1 MSTST
6 QNYGFTKPDPSEY
19 YDVGVFN
26 QNFDDIDAA
35 IKEAANSGGGVIKG
49 VSTSEDTNGTMVVTF
64 DEAILEKFGS
74 GEIADGT
81 TFLIKFVNG
90 WHPYKKIGTNERMY
104 FNINNSNYPVY
115 MDNHNS
121 RECGIEVEKNGILT
135 MVFNSNEDNES
146 FSFVSSSS
154 NSTPG
159 IITENNTANTTFN
172 ILFQVSSCR
181 ARTAYTS
188 AKLTFNPNT
197 GFLTLNGSMSVSG
210 TLSTNNLTLNN
221 TLTAETVI
229 ANTYKSKDITRASNV
244 SMATYPGKAWDIYLG
259 ESTIGNTARGMN
271 IRRQFNDGE
280 TRVRFF
286 SVPIKLTGSSAIVSE
301 SSCAPIDIES
311 YIDSHMYFKSTKTIE
326 TLVADAGI
334 PVLYGGSRAYPV
346 LSQESG
352 NIAVIGDEN
361 PNYHTII
368 RGMRYEYYDNGTRS
382 SSKSSQVHNNFAALR
397 FGDKDLID
405 HVMVESRNSI
415 TFQTYPP
422 MPGDS
427 DYSTRKHPDRE
438 NENLYSYIAFSIHG
452 GVSSKPVRQAE
463 HSNANNAQMVLRSS
477 CATFRY
483 PIDKI
488 SIRTSEDY
496 GSEYHDLSWFIPKK
510 TVITIAHDGTNYSGD
525 YTAYDANDGH
535 NMTIDQIIN
544 NHLTSLDEKSKQN
557 RLVHFLIYP
566 GTYVVSDTIH
576 IFRENT
582 IIEGLD
588 WGAILVTPDS
598 ESTNGKPIF
607 NIDDKIIESTT
618 YMPKNI
624 FIRNLTLKHGGEKD
638 MSHTNGCLIKGN
650 TTGSGFENFYT
661 IENVFFSLNEDHTNG
676 SSTSTSGTTYNNDA
690 SAIYMSSVEN
700 IRILNCWFVA
710 DGSDDAVCG
719 TSSVIYISDW
729 GNWGGFIFNNNMAK
743 CDIANHMSFKTRI
756 ITPAG
761 SEGYSFNGNVGLQLL
776 TTSS

>member
-6 QNYGFTKPDPSEY
+6 QNYGFTKPDPNEY

-49 VSTSEDTNGTMVVTF
+49 ESTSEDTNGTMVVTF

-90 WHPYKKIGTNERMY
+90 WHPYNKIGTNARMY

-135 MVFNSNEDNES
+135 MVFNSNESNES

-154 NSTPG
+154 NSTPS
-159 IITENNTANTTFN
+159 IITETNTANTTFN

-210 TLSTNNLTLNN
+210 TLSTNNLTLNS

-259 ESTIGNTARGMN
+259 ESTIGNRERGMN
-271 IRRQFNDGE
+271 IRRQFNDGA
-280 TRVRFF
+280 TRVRLF
-286 SVPIKLTGSSAIVSE
+286 SVTIKLTGSSAIVSE

-311 YIDSHMYFKSTKTIE
+311 YIDSHTYFKSTIGYGE
-326 TLVADAGI
+326 SVVDAGL
-334 PVLYGGSRAYPV
+334 PVLYGGSRVYPV
-346 LSQESG
+346 LSQEAG
-352 NIAVIGDEN
+352 NIAVIGDA
-361 PNYHTII
+361 PNYNTIT
-368 RGMRYEYYDNGTRS
+368 RGIRYEYYDNGTRA
-382 SSKSSQVHNNFAALR
+382 SSKSSQVPNNFTVLR
-397 FGDKDLID
+397 FGDKDVID
-405 HVMVESRNSI
+405 HVMVESRNCI

-422 MPGDS
+422 MESDS
-427 DYSTRKHPDRE
+427 DYSTRKHPDRTQE
-438 NENLYSYIAFSIHG
+438 GLYSYIAFSIHG
-452 GVSSKPVRQAE
+452 GLSSKPVRQAE
-463 HSNANNAQMVLRSS
+463 RSNANNAQMVLRSS

-488 SIRTSEDY
+488 SIQTSKDY
-496 GSEYHDLSWFIPKK
+496 GSEYHDLAWFIPKK
-510 TVITIAHDGTNYSGD
+510 TVITIAHAGTDYSGD
-525 YTAYDANDGH
+525 YTAYDTSGSGH
-535 NMTIDQIIN
+535 KTLDQIIN
-544 NHLTSLDEKSKQN
+544 DHLTNLDELSKQN

-607 NIDDKIIESTT
+607 NIDDKIIESVT

-638 MSHTNGCLIKGN
+638 MSHTNGCLIKGD
-650 TTGSGFENFYT
+650 TTGSGLENFYT
-661 IENVFFSLNEDHTNG
+661 IENVFFSLNEDHQNG
-676 SSTSTSGTTYNNDA
+676 SSTSTSGTTYNNNA
-690 SAIYMSSVEN
+690 SAIYMGRVEN
-700 IRILNCWFVA
+700 VRILNCWFTA
-710 DGSDDAVCG
+710 NGSSDAVCD
-719 TSSVIYISDW
+719 TSSVVYLNDW
-729 GNWGGFIFNNNMAK
+729 ANQGGFMFNNN
-743 CDIANHMSFKTRI
+743 IARCNTINNKSFKTHI

-761 SEGYSFNGNVGLQLL
+761 SNGYSFNGNVGLTLL
-776 TTSS
+776 TSS

>member
-6 QNYGFTKPDPSEY
+6 QNYGFVKPDPSEY

-49 VSTSEDTNGTMVVTF
+49 ESTSEDTNGTMVVTF

-90 WHPYKKIGTNERMY
+90 WHPYSKIGTNARMY

-115 MDNHNS
+115 MDNHNT

-135 MVFNSNEDNES
+135 MVFNTDGTNES

-159 IITENNTANTTFN
+159 IITENSTANATFN

-181 ARTAYTS
+181 ARTAYVST
-188 AKLTFNPNT
+188 KLTFNPNT

-210 TLSTNNLTLNN
+210 TLTTNNLTLNS

-229 ANTYKSKDITRASNV
+229 ANTYKSKNISRGSNV

-259 ESTIGNTARGMN
+259 ESTMGNMEKGMN

-280 TRVRFF
+280 TRVRLF
-286 SVPIKLTGSSAIVSE
+286 SVPIKLSGASAIVSE

-311 YIDSHMYFKSTKTIE
+311 YIDSHKYFKSTRSLE
-326 TLVADAGI
+326 TVVADAGI
-334 PVLYGGSRAYPV
+334 PVLYGGSRVYPV

-352 NIAVIGDEN
+352 NIAVIGDAT
-361 PNYHTII
+361 PNYHTIT
-368 RGMRYEYYDNGTRS
+368 RGIRYEYYDNGTRA
-382 SSKSSQVHNNFAALR
+382 SSKASQVPNNFAVLR
-397 FGDKDLID
+397 FGDKDVID
-405 HVMVESRNSI
+405 HVIVESRNGI

-422 MPGDS
+422 MASDS
-427 DYSTRKHPDRE
+427 DYSSRKHPDRE

-452 GVSSKPVRQAE
+452 GLSSKPVRQAE

-488 SIRTSEDY
+488 SIRTSDDY
-496 GSEYHDLSWFIPKK
+496 GSEYHDLAWFIPKK

-525 YTAYDANDGH
+525 YTAYDTSGIGH
-535 NMTIDQIIN
+535 QTLDQIIN
-544 NHLTSLDEKSKQN
+544 YHLTNLDELSKQN

-588 WGAILVTPDS
+588 WGAVLVTPDS
-598 ESTNGKPIF
+598 VAEDGKPIF
-607 NIDDKIIESTT
+607 NIHEKTIESVI
-618 YMPKNI
+618 YRPKNI
-624 FIRNLTLKHGGEKD
+624 FIRNLTLKHGGKKD
-638 MSHTNGCLIKGN
+638 MSHTNGCLIKGD
-650 TTGSGFENFYT
+650 TTGSGLENFYT
-661 IENVFFSLNEDHTNG
+661 IKNVFFSLNEDHQNG
-676 SSTSTSGTTYNNDA
+676 SSTSTSGTTYNNNA
-690 SAIYMSSVEN
+690 SAIYMGAVEN
-700 IRILNCWFVA
+700 VRILNCWFTA
-710 DGSDDAVCG
+710 NGNSDSVCN
-719 TSSVIYISDW
+719 TTSVIYISDW
-729 GNWGGFIFNNNMAK
+729 ANQGGFMFNNNIAR
-743 CDIANHMSFKTRI
+743 CDTINNKSFKTHL

-761 SEGYSFNGNVGLQLL
+761 SNGYSFNGNVGLTLL
-776 TTSS
+776 TSS